1 MNFSYVN
8 QTLKSNNHSGYTGIH
23 WDKKS
28 KKWVAT
34 IRYAGSRKHLG
45 SFKDIDD
52 AVVTRVAVA
61 EACDIMR
68 GLKVPSI
75 SIIKIN
81 GIQIVQGIIPNS
93 RLLLSIA
100 GVTL

>member
-1 MNFSYVN
+1 VN
-8 QTLKSNNHSGYTGIH
+8 QTLKSNNHSGYISAP

-34 IRYAGSRKHLG
+34 IRYAGSSKHLG
-45 SFKDIDD
+45 NFRDIDD
-52 AVVTRVAVA
+52 AVATRVAVA
-61 EACDIMR
+61 EACDTMR

-75 SIIKIN
+75 SIMKIN